1 VLSKAECKRLEKIQ
15 LETRNRALN
24 RIGSLTL
31 EDFEPNLILEQAEI
45 AKTSYAELQRLK
57 AFRREYYPL
66 VVCVCEAQN
75 H

>member
-1 VLSKAECKRLEKIQ
+1 MLSKAAYKKLEREQ
-15 LETRNRALN
+15 LDIRNGALA

-31 EDFEPNLILEQAEI
+31 KDFEPNEILEQAEI

-57 AFRREYYPL
+57 AERREHYPL

-75 H
+75 Q